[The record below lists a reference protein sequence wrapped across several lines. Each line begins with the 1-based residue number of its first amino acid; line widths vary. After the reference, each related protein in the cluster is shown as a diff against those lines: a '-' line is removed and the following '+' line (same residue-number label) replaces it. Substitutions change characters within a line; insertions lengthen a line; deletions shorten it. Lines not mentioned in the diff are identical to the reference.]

1 MQRVEGEG
9 LLERCA
15 ELDRVASA
23 VGDARGGSGRL
34 VVVEGEAGI
43 GKTALLGAARA
54 MAQQAG
60 LAVYGARGS
69 ELEGDFGL
77 GVARQLFELRIGA
90 SERYVFDGPAA
101 LAAPLLGVTPG
112 AGAPPAPGPAEATTA
127 VVRGLYW
134 LTANLARHRGVALIV
149 DDAQWS
155 DAASLRFLGYLT
167 GRLEGLRVL
176 VLLAARP
183 PEGEPASAGMA
194 ALRRAPQALV
204 LRPRPLSVQG
214 AGRMVRDTVPQ
225 AADELCAAC
234 HAASGGNPFL
244 LGELA
249 AALGETT
256 GAADVAALVPA
267 TVTEAVLARI
277 ARLPGDAL
285 ELARAIALLGG
296 RAVLLRHAAAL
307 AGLGVATATAAA
319 DRLAVAQIV
328 EGARP
333 LTFVHPIVRAA
344 VYGELPAGRRADGH
358 ERAARLLAG
367 EDAPVERIAAH
378 LLATEPR
385 GYPWVFEQLVLAAD
399 QALARGA
406 PEAAAAA
413 LRRALAE
420 PPAPSR
426 RAGVLIALGTAEM
439 LTLDTEPAL
448 EHLSRGVQTSVNPDV
463 GLRGAMLLGGLLAA
477 ACRIPE
483 GADVLDH
490 ALERAADADPA
501 LVGEAEGQLVNIARM
516 HPQTRRRVA
525 GRAARL
531 RDRVESGADVT
542 GTELATVAADMAMA
556 GECAQRTAELALR
569 AAAKFAVTPSFGDFT
584 QYYPARCLVGADRLD
599 EARDVLAGLLVAAR
613 RRGDDFET
621 IVPLA
626 YRAELAFRRGD
637 LAGAEADVRAALALT
652 SAGWAGVP
660 AMAAQLAAILLEH
673 ERLDEARAVLG
684 DAGIAGP
691 AGALPATFPVAM
703 ALHQR
708 GRVRLAEGDA
718 AAAAGDLLEC
728 GRRVLDAGEPNPTF
742 VDWRSCASIALTA
755 LGDHDRA
762 RALVEEELG
771 LARRF
776 GAPRAIALALR
787 ARAGLDGAHDA
798 VADLREAVAVMDG
811 SPAHLARAH
820 VLGDLGAALL
830 DAGQHLDARETLRG
844 AAELAHRCGATEL
857 THRVLGDLRRTGARP
872 RRAARTGPASLTP
885 AERRVA
891 DLAACGTPNRDI
903 ADRLVVTTRTV
914 ELHLSAA
921 YRKLGI
927 DTRAELRRALVHDA
941 DARDSAMSAAP

>member
-1 MQRVEGEG
+1 MARVEGDG

-15 ELDRVASA
+15 ELDRVAFA
-23 VGDARGGSGRL
+23 VDEARAGSGGL

-54 MAQQAG
+54 LAERAG
-60 LAVYGARGS
+60 LGVYAARGA
-69 ELEGDFGL
+69 ELEGDFGF
-77 GVARQLFELRIGA
+77 GVVRQLFERRLGA
-90 SERYVFDGPAA
+90 KDRYAFDGPAA
-101 LAAPLLGVTPG
+101 QVAPLLGVTLDH
-112 AGAPPAPGPAEATTA
+112 GAPAARGPAEATTA

-134 LTANLARHRGVALIV
+134 LTANLACRRGVALIV

-155 DAASLRFLGYLT
+155 DAASLRFLGYLA
-167 GRLEGLRVL
+167 GRLEGLGVL
-176 VLLAARP
+176 VLVAARP
-183 PEGEPASAGMA
+183 PAGESALA
-194 ALRRAPQALV
+194 AMVRAPQALV
-204 LRPRPLSVQG
+204 LRPQPLSARG
-214 AGRMVRDTVPQ
+214 AGRLVRSTVPQ
-225 AADELCAAC
+225 AADELCRAC
-234 HAASGGNPFL
+234 HAASGGNPFF

-256 GAADVAALVPA
+256 RASEVAGLVPA
-267 TVTEAVLARI
+267 TVTEAVAARI
-277 ARLPGDAL
+277 AGLPGDAR

-296 RAVLLRHAAAL
+296 SAVLLRHAAEL
-307 AGLGVATATAAA
+307 AGLSATRATTAA
-319 DRLAVAQIV
+319 DRLAVARIV
-328 EGARP
+328 EEGRP
-333 LTFVHPIVRAA
+333 LSFVHPIVRAA
-344 VYGELPAGRRADGH
+344 VYEQLSAGRRADGH

-367 EDAPVERIAAH
+367 EDAPLERIAAH

-385 GYPWVFEQLVLAAD
+385 GDSWICEQLVRAAD
-399 QALARGA
+399 EALARGA
-406 PEAAAAA
+406 PEATTRA

-439 LTLDTEPAL
+439 LTLDTEPAV
-448 EHLSRGVQTSVNPDV
+448 EHLSRGVQTSVDPDV
-463 GLRGAMLLGGLLAA
+463 RLRGAMLLGGVLAA
-477 ACRIPE
+477 TSRVPE

-490 ALERAADADPA
+490 ALERSADADPA

-525 GRAARL
+525 ARAARL

-542 GTELATVAADMAMA
+542 GPELATVAADMTMA

-569 AAAKFAVTPSFGDFT
+569 AAAKFAVAPSFGDFSV
-584 QYYPARCLVGADRLD
+584 YYPARCLVGADQLD
-599 EARDVLAGLLVAAR
+599 EAQDVLAGLLAAAR

-652 SAGWAGVP
+652 APGWVGVP
-660 AMAAQLAAILLEH
+660 AMAAVLVAILLEH
-673 ERLDEARAVLG
+673 ERLGEAHAVLD
-684 DAGIAGP
+684 DAGITGP

-718 AAAAGDLLEC
+718 EAAARDLLEC
-728 GRRVLDAGEPNPTF
+728 GRRVLDAGEPNPTL
-742 VDWRSCASIALTA
+742 VDWRSCASVALTA
-755 LGDHDRA
+755 LGEHDRA
-762 RALVEEELG
+762 RALAEEELE

-787 ARAGLDGAHDA
+787 ARATLDDA
-798 VADLREAVAVMDG
+798 RDVVGDLREAVGVLNG
-811 SPAHLARAH
+811 SPAHLVHAQ
-820 VLGDLGAALL
+820 VLGDLGAALVHR
-830 DAGQHLDARETLRG
+830 GQHVDARETLRG
-844 AAELAHRCGATEL
+844 AAELAHRCGATAL
-857 THRVLGDLRRTGARP
+857 TQRVLADLRRTGARP
-872 RRAARTGPASLTP
+872 RRAARTGPAALTP

-891 DLAACGTPNRDI
+891 DLAARGIANRDI
-903 ADRLVVTTRTV
+903 AERLVVTTRTI
-914 ELHLSAA
+914 ELHLSAT

-927 DTRAELRRALVHDA
+927 DTRGQLPGALAHDA
-941 DARDSAMSAAP
+941 DARDVAISAAP